1 LHEITCRQGDCD
13 GVLFGVLP
21 VFHCSPCG
29 NTFFACFRVWP
40 CHGSPFRRAGAEWNY
55 VNHISV
61 VELKSIGRCAFTNV
75 QLTDRLKQFFFDE
88 LKFLRSNVLHCHAA
102 EWQARLAIGT
112 PENRN
117 GIVYS
122 AIRRCGDT
130 NCLGRIIGRILRHV
144 FIFLCDHEYIPW
156 DVDMHTVT
164 LHMQF
169 HERPRALKLCFE
181 AWVVTCTRALKLC
194 FEAWVGFV
202 DLRSRG
208 RQQTPCDGRH
218 DLALSGRVRGC
229 CGLWAR
235 LRFQ

>member
-1 LHEITCRQGDCD
+1 MHVITCRQGDCD
-13 GVLFGVLP
+13 GTLFGVLP

-29 NTFFACFRVWP
+29 NSFFACFRVWP
-40 CHGSPFRRAGAEWNY
+40 CHGPPFRRAGAEWNY

-61 VELKSIGRCAFTNV
+61 VELKSIGHGAFTNV

-156 DVDMHTVT
+156 VIDMHTVT

-169 HERPRALKLCFE
+169 HERP
-181 AWVVTCTRALKLC
+181 TPRALKLC
-194 FEAWVGFV
+194 FEAWVGLV
-202 DLRSRG
+202 NLPRQRAAAVPSPPDYPWPTRLCPRWGQGLLRTLG
-208 RQQTPCDGRH
+208 AGEVTI
-218 DLALSGRVRGC
+218 AVY
-229 CGLWAR
+229 W
-235 LRFQ
+235 